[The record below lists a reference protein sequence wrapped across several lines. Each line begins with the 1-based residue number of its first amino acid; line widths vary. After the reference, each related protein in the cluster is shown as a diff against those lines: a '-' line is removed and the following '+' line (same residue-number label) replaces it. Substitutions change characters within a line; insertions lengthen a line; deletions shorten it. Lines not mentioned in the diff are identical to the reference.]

1 MLLCPS
7 LTKQA
12 ATASIYH
19 APNDEVGDRSP
30 QKQHKV
36 THTAGLYVTSIK
48 RRPFKIDDPNY
59 VVPSSARRVVITLP
73 SDSDAD
79 SEGRIQRDVNE
90 RHSEGGTVEAHH
102 YGFDIT
108 PDEADCDTEIA
119 RDMAFSE
126 KLYGKAD

>member
-36 THTAGLYVTSIK
+36 THTAGLYDNSIK

-73 SDSDAD
+73 SDTDAD
-79 SEGRIQRDVNE
+79 
-90 RHSEGGTVEAHH
+90 SEGGTVEVHH
-102 YGFDIT
+102 YGFDIA

-119 RDMAFSE
+119 RDMAFSD
-126 KLYGKAD
+126 KLYGKAYWSQSRGKNHVH